1 MTNREL
7 ELEAA
12 IELLRKAV
20 DLRDEE
26 IRKHEG
32 RIMEMLEIIERQQ
45 DKIEGIK

>member
-1 MTNREL
+1 MTEREL
-7 ELEAA
+7 KLEAA

-26 IRKHEG
+26 IRKNEK

>member
-1 MTNREL
+1 MTEREL
-7 ELEAA
+7 KLEAA

-26 IRKHEG
+26 IRKNEA

>member
-1 MTNREL
+1 MTEREL
-7 ELEAA
+7 KLEAS

-26 IRKHEG
+26 IRKNEE